1 MRRQLIGFILAVAAA
16 AMPWQARAGIPV
28 IDMAAVAN
36 LIQQLGAWQQQLSGM
51 QRQYEQ
57 LTQSNA
63 QLQQTYS
70 AMTGARGMEQLL
82 PTADIARNYLPSSYG
97 ELMNTVNATSGGYAG
112 LSGQIQS
119 IMRANSILSSSQM
132 SALSPEMR
140 QVVEQGRQASAM
152 FGAMSQGAYQNTSQ
166 RFSALQQ
173 LVDRI
178 GTARDPKAIQDLQ
191 ARIQAEQSMLTNEQT
206 KLQGLYEMARSEEL
220 AQQQR
225 IRERAISDVGTI
237 RSIST
242 VTY

>member
-1 MRRQLIGFILAVAAA
+1 MRRRLIGLILAAVAAT
-16 AMPWQARAGIPV
+16 MPWHAQAGIPV

-36 LIQQLGAWQQQLSGM
+36 LMQQLGAWQQQLSGM
-51 QRQYEQ
+51 QRQYDQ

-63 QLQQTYS
+63 QLQQTYT
-70 AMTGARGMEQLL
+70 ALTGTRGMEQLL
-82 PTADIARNYLPSSYG
+82 PGSDVARNYLPPSYS

-119 IMRANSILSSSQM
+119 IMRANSILSGSQM

-152 FGAMSQGAYQNTSQ
+152 FSAMSQGAYQNTSQ

-206 KLQGLYEMARSEEL
+206 RLQSLYQTAQSEDLARR
-220 AQQQR
+220 QR
-225 IRERAISDVGTI
+225 NRERSASDVGSS
-237 RSIST
+237 RSLAR
-242 VTY
+242 VDY